1 MKKLITVLLVL
12 LIIGILALGGWRW
25 YDSNVDRSGWVTREG
40 HTFYQDFHGT
50 TLTRWQ
56 TLEGNTYFFAE
67 DTGMVTGWQELGG
80 SRYYF
85 GSDGVM
91 RTGWQDIDGRHCCFS
106 GNGALL
112 TGWQELDGKRYYFG
126 NDGSM
131 AVSWQEIDG
140 KRHYFSG
147 KGVLQTGWQEID
159 GSRYY
164 LDRDGTPLTGQAEV
178 SAGQYLFR
186 EDGTM
191 VTGWADGR
199 YYQDNGQLATGWL
212 DIENNRYLFREDGTA
227 VTGWLDLEEYRYYFH
242 EDGSMAVGPT
252 RIDGKTY
259 HFSPHGV
266 QIWLVNPRNEIHGDY
281 EVELIQSEG
290 GFRVA
295 EVCFDAFTRMMAD
308 MRAAGLNP
316 ELASGYRTYWDQ
328 FAMYTDAVNK
338 YGTAQGSQIAARPNT
353 SEHHL
358 GLAVDI
364 LVPGS
369 NVSNKSHEMSEVQ
382 QWLIAHCW
390 DYGFIL
396 RYPEGSTEIT
406 GIIYEPWHYRYV
418 GQEIALELKELGITL
433 EEYLGDWP
441 RD

>member
-1 MKKLITVLLVL
+1 MYQQKRRPL
-12 LIIGILALGGWRW
+12 LIAALSVLIVILLGLCW
-25 YDSNVDRSGWVTREG
+25 YLFDTNVDRSGWVNNEG
-40 HTFYQDFHGT
+40 IYSYRDFHG
-50 TLTRWQ
+50 RK
-56 TLEGNTYFFAE
+56 
-67 DTGMVTGWQELGG
+67 V
-80 SRYYF
+80 
-85 GSDGVM
+85 
-91 RTGWQDIDGRHCCFS
+91 
-106 GNGALL
+106 
-112 TGWQELDGKRYYFG
+112 
-126 NDGSM
+126 
-131 AVSWQEIDG
+131 
-140 KRHYFSG
+140 
-147 KGVLQTGWQEID
+147 TGWQEID
-159 GSRYY
+159 GNTYYFDEEKIMTTHWLEQDGRRYYFGRDGALDTGWLTVEGDRYYTDENGVILTGWQDVDFQRYY
-164 LDRDGTPLTGQAEV
+164 LDSSGILQ
-178 SAGQYLFR
+178 
-186 EDGTM
+186 
-191 VTGWADGR
+191 
-199 YYQDNGQLATGWL
+199 TGWL
-212 DIENNRYLFREDGTA
+212 EQEGNTYYLGEDGAMALGLTPIEENTYYFSEEGVMYTGSLVLEEGTYLFREDGTA

-266 QIWLVNPRNEIHGDY
+266 QIWLVNPWNEIHGDY

-295 EVCFDAFTRMMAD
+295 EVCFDAFTQMMAD

-338 YGTAQGSQIAARPNT
+338 YGTARGSQIAARPNT